1 MQKTLKPI
9 ADSTTLAHEVIAAIR
24 EKKGFDIALLDLRG
38 LRNAVCDY
46 FIFCSGNS
54 DTQVKA
60 LADNV
65 EHEVRNKLREKPW
78 QSEGNRTGEWVLLDY
93 INVVVHVMLPR
104 IRDYYGIEE
113 LWGDAE
119 ITRWAE

>member
-1 MQKTLKPI
+1 MQKTAKPVV
-9 ADSTTLAHEVIAAIR
+9 DSAALAQEVIAAIR

-38 LRNAVCDY
+38 LRHAVCDY
-46 FIFCSGNS
+46 FVFCSGNS

-60 LADNV
+60 IADSV
-65 EHEVRNKLREKPW
+65 ESEVRTRLREKPW
-78 QSEGNRTGEWVLLDY
+78 QSEGNRNGEWVLLDY

-104 IRDYYGIEE
+104 IREYYSIEE